1 MVGGFWSALTL
12 SVVAVLIWSYK
23 VVDCRVCGG
32 RGGVLLEVTS
42 PGIGEYT
49 VRERCYGCE
58 GRGRLTAVDR
68 WVIGQGWEGND

>member
-1 MVGGFWSALTL
+1 
-12 SVVAVLIWSYK
+12 
-23 VVDCRVCGG
+23 
-32 RGGVLLEVTS
+32 VLLEVTS